1 MTCVES
7 LSDVVVVNIKSYKD
21 DRGNFYKLFDD
32 ELKRYSKLKNPI
44 LEVNR
49 SLTKKKVRSEVCIFS
64 IHPIMKRS

>member
-32 ELKRYSKLKNPI
+32 ELKKDTEIKKINF
-44 LEVNR
+44 R
-49 SLTKKKVRSEVCIFS
+49 S
-64 IHPIMKRS
+64 

>member
-32 ELKRYSKLKNPI
+32 EIKRYSKLKNQ
-44 LEVNR
+44 
-49 SLTKKKVRSEVCIFS
+49 F
-64 IHPIMKRS
+64 

>member
-49 SLTKKKVRSEVCIFS
+49 SLTK
-64 IHPIMKRS
+64 

>member
-49 SLTKKKVRSEVCIFS
+49 SLTKKKRYDQRYAFS
-64 IHPIMKRS
+64 VSTLS